1 MTNRRKSISNLGQF
15 FLTITLLVIPASFYA
30 TALPQS
36 APNIA
41 VNGSVSGDG
50 VRRGRS
56 AQAVVVMEIPAG
68 YHVNSNRPLE
78 KFLIPTQLQIEAPPG
93 VKVSAV
99 SYPRALLRRL
109 KFSKN
114 QVAVFEG
121 RTTMRFNVTVPAGFG
136 SDSTELKARL
146 RYQSCNDEFCFPPA
160 TREIRIPIRVR

>member
-1 MTNRRKSISNLGQF
+1 MKTRKPISYLGQL
-15 FLTITLLVIPASFYA
+15 FLTITLLLTPASFYA

-41 VNGSVSGDG
+41 VNGYVSGDT

-109 KFSKN
+109 KFSKS
-114 QVAVFEG
+114 QVAVYEG
-121 RTTMRFNVTVPAGFG
+121 KATMRFNVTVPASFG
-136 SDSTELKARL
+136 SDSAEVKARL
-146 RYQSCNDEFCFPPA
+146 RYQSCNDEFCFPPG
-160 TREIRIPIRVR
+160 TREIKILVRVR